1 MIFQHFSHGIFSLQ
15 LQLGDLSRTQPQPD
29 PKAPGEVAKS
39 SQCGRSH
46 STRVEGEKSG
56 AHATSP
62 WGGNSQSSGGFFG
75 GEKIG
80 KWQMT
85 TFFGVSQRYGGVGL
99 VA

>member
-62 WGGNSQSSGGFFG
+62 WGEILRVLGGFLEAKKLG
-75 GEKIG
+75 NG
-80 KWQMT
+80 K
-85 TFFGVSQRYGGVGL
+85 
-99 VA
+99 